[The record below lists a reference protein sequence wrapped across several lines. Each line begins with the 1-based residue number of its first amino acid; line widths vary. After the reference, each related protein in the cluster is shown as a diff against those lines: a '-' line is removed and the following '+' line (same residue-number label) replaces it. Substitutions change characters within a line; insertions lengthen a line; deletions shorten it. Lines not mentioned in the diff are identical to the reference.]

1 VTNTIHYQDSHHQ
14 NINKKEATAAMDGKP
29 ELTVLVENIPQ
40 ECSLGK
46 LKSILR
52 SKTKLTHMQLK
63 FDDNNDVGGGG
74 GGGGANRTV
83 VVVLQSV
90 KGETMDF

>member
-1 VTNTIHYQDSHHQ
+1 
-14 NINKKEATAAMDGKP
+14 MDGKP
-29 ELTVLVENIPQ
+29 ELAVMVENVPQ

-74 GGGGANRTV
+74 GGANRTV